1 MPYRGIGGK
10 IPAMRWKKWNE
21 LDAGGKTFRTLLA
34 IAVFGFLLLAPLFLL
49 HDEKGSYGVYPLGW
63 LLGSVAELLGF
74 LSMKA
79 MVSSLGK
86 DGKGVLSVYLG
97 ASLRFVLFAAVL
109 LVSAICTFRPDWF
122 GGFDA
127 FSFYTCFAAILPFP
141 IVTWL
146 MHYLEGRGGKI
157 FRKNP
162 ASEAPEKKDEPSS
175 EVKE

>member
-1 MPYRGIGGK
+1 
-10 IPAMRWKKWNE
+10 
-21 LDAGGKTFRTLLA
+21 
-34 IAVFGFLLLAPLFLL
+34 
-49 HDEKGSYGVYPLGW
+49 
-63 LLGSVAELLGF
+63 
-74 LSMKA
+74 MKA

-127 FSFYTCFAAILPFP
+127 FSFYTCFVAILPFP

-146 MHYLEGRGGKI
+146 MHYLEGKGGKV
-157 FRKNP
+157 FRKQREENLP
-162 ASEAPEKKDEPSS
+162 VKKDEPSS

>member
-1 MPYRGIGGK
+1 MPWDLLRGK
-10 IPAMRWKKWNE
+10 IPSMRWKKWKE
-21 LDAGGKTFRTLLA
+21 LDAGGKTFRILLA
-34 IAVFGFLLLAPLFLL
+34 IAVFGFLLLTPLFLL
-49 HDEKGSYGVYPLGW
+49 HDENGSYGVYPLGW
-63 LLGSVAELLGF
+63 LLGSLAEILGF
-74 LSMKA
+74 LSMRA

-127 FSFYTCFAAILPFP
+127 FSFYTCFVAILPFP

-146 MHYLEGRGGKI
+146 MHYLEGKGGRI
-157 FRKNP
+157 FRKAQKG
-162 ASEAPEKKDEPSS
+162 ASPEKKDEPSS